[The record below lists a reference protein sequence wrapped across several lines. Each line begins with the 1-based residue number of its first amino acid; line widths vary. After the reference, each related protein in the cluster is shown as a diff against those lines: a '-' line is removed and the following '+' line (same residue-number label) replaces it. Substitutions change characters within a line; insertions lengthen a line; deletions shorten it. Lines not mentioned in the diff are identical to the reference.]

1 MTQQFLKKVE
11 PHYFFDHFANL
22 SQFNA
27 HKGKVVNFHRAKF
40 QQIWCR
46 TFPKGSAGKLE
57 AKSKKSDQ
65 KHLPFQNNSKKKP
78 TGGGFLRRPKSE

>member
-27 HKGKVVNFHRAKF
+27 QKGKVVNFHWAKF
-40 QQIWCR
+40 QQIWCL
-46 TFPKGSAGKLE
+46 TFAKGKLE

-65 KHLPFQNNSKKKP
+65 KHQPFQNNSQKKP